1 MKLYEGKPRFSGLVN
16 GPDYGDSKQSKVWIS
31 MSPPTPNRTEF
42 SIQYYKII
50 SFLKKCI
57 LKSLCIIDKNLPKY
71 FKECFTTMFH
81 NLKCWWFQFDDDLI
95 SLFKLLQHIAHP
107 KFYHSLKLDLWK
119 KLLHILNVTDNTTYI
134 CGNKREQ
141 RGEWEWSKK
150 FGFEIEVWTVTVQ
163 QY

>member
-1 MKLYEGKPRFSGLVN
+1 MN

-81 NLKCWWFQFDDDLI
+81 NLKCWCESVCSSCYSIFHIPSSIILWSWIYGKSCYISWMWLIIWLI
-95 SLFKLLQHIAHP
+95 SVETKGSREGSGNDQKI
-107 KFYHSLKLDLWK
+107 W
-119 KLLHILNVTDNTTYI
+119 IWNWGLNSH
-134 CGNKREQ
+134 G
-141 RGEWEWSKK
+141 S
-150 FGFEIEVWTVTVQ
+150 TVLI
-163 QY
+163 

>member
-1 MKLYEGKPRFSGLVN
+1 MN

-81 NLKCWWFQFDDDLI
+81 NLKCWCESVCSSCYSILHNPSSIILWSWIYGKSCYISWMWLIIRLI
-95 SLFKLLQHIAHP
+95 SVETKGSREGSGNDQKI
-107 KFYHSLKLDLWK
+107 W
-119 KLLHILNVTDNTTYI
+119 IWNWGLNSH
-134 CGNKREQ
+134 G
-141 RGEWEWSKK
+141 S
-150 FGFEIEVWTVTVQ
+150 TVLI
-163 QY
+163 

>member
-1 MKLYEGKPRFSGLVN
+1 MN
-16 GPDYGDSKQSKVWIS
+16 GSDYGDSKQSKVWIL

-81 NLKCWWFQFDDDLI
+81 NLKCWCESACSSCNSILHIPSSIILWSWIYGKSCYISWMWLIIRLI
-95 SLFKLLQHIAHP
+95 SVETKGSREGSGNDQKII
-107 KFYHSLKLDLWK
+107 W
-119 KLLHILNVTDNTTYI
+119 IWNWGLNSH
-134 CGNKREQ
+134 G
-141 RGEWEWSKK
+141 S
-150 FGFEIEVWTVTVQ
+150 TVLI
-163 QY
+163 

>member
-1 MKLYEGKPRFSGLVN
+1 MN
-16 GPDYGDSKQSKVWIS
+16 GPDYGDSKQSKVWIL

-81 NLKCWWFQFDDDLI
+81 NLKCWCESVCSSCYSILHIPSSINLWSWIYGKSCYISWMWLIIRLI
-95 SLFKLLQHIAHP
+95 SVETKG
-107 KFYHSLKLDLWK
+107 SREGS
-119 KLLHILNVTDNTTYI
+119 
-134 CGNKREQ
+134 GNDQ
-141 RGEWEWSKK
+141 KK
-150 FGFEIEVWTVTVQ
+150 FGFEIEVWTVMVQ
-163 QY
+163 LY

>member
-1 MKLYEGKPRFSGLVN
+1 MN
-16 GPDYGDSKQSKVWIS
+16 GSDYGDSKQSKVWIL

-81 NLKCWWFQFDDDLI
+81 NLKCWCESACSSCNSILHIPSSIILWSWIYGKSCYISWMWLIIRLI
-95 SLFKLLQHIAHP
+95 SVETKG
-107 KFYHSLKLDLWK
+107 SREGSGNDK
-119 KLLHILNVTDNTTYI
+119 KIWIWNWGLNSH
-134 CGNKREQ
+134 G
-141 RGEWEWSKK
+141 S
-150 FGFEIEVWTVTVQ
+150 TVLI
-163 QY
+163 

>member
-1 MKLYEGKPRFSGLVN
+1 MKLYEGKPRLSGLVN
-16 GPDYGDSKQSKVWIS
+16 GPDYGDSKQSKVWIL

-71 FKECFTTMFH
+71 FKECFTAMFH
-81 NLKCWWFQFDDDLI
+81 NLKCWCESVCSSCYSILHIPSSIILWSWIYGKSCYISWMWLIIRLI
-95 SLFKLLQHIAHP
+95 SVETKG
-107 KFYHSLKLDLWK
+107 S
-119 KLLHILNVTDNTTYI
+119 
-134 CGNKREQ
+134 REGSVNDQ
-141 RGEWEWSKK
+141 KK

-163 QY
+163 LY

>member
-1 MKLYEGKPRFSGLVN
+1 MN

-81 NLKCWWFQFDDDLI
+81 NLKCWCESVFSSCYSILHIPSSIILWSWIYGKSCYISWMWLIIWLI
-95 SLFKLLQHIAHP
+95 SAETKGSREGSVNDQKI
-107 KFYHSLKLDLWK
+107 W
-119 KLLHILNVTDNTTYI
+119 IWNWGLNSH
-134 CGNKREQ
+134 G
-141 RGEWEWSKK
+141 S
-150 FGFEIEVWTVTVQ
+150 TVLI
-163 QY
+163 

>member
-1 MKLYEGKPRFSGLVN
+1 MN
-16 GPDYGDSKQSKVWIS
+16 GPDYGDSKQSKVWIL

-81 NLKCWWFQFDDDLI
+81 NLKCWCESACSSCNSILHIPSSIILWSWIYGKSCYISWMWLIIRLI
-95 SLFKLLQHIAHP
+95 SVETKGSREGSGNDQKI
-107 KFYHSLKLDLWK
+107 W
-119 KLLHILNVTDNTTYI
+119 IWNWGLNSH
-134 CGNKREQ
+134 G
-141 RGEWEWSKK
+141 S
-150 FGFEIEVWTVTVQ
+150 TVLI
-163 QY
+163 